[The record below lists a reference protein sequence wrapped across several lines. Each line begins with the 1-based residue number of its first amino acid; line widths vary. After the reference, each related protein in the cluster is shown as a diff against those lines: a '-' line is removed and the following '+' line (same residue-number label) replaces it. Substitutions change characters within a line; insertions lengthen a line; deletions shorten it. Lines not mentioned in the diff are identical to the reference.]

1 MRLSGNLLA
10 GLANSVWSALIGL
23 AVVPFYLKY
32 LGIEAYGLIGF
43 FVTTQALLS
52 LLDMGLAPTINREVS
67 RYSASGNLQEA
78 GKLLHTLA
86 IVYWSMAGVIALL
99 ILVLA
104 PLIAEY
110 WLQSKQLSPQ
120 SIAHA
125 VMLMGLV
132 VACRW
137 PIGLYQGALIG
148 AQRLTVSSGINI
160 TMVTIGSL
168 GAVMV
173 LAFVSPTIEAF
184 FIWQACVGLV
194 YAITMRSASWR
205 VIGNKQ
211 VNKFDVGNI
220 KRILKFSLGVSA
232 ISFAG
237 LLLTQIDKLILS
249 KTLGLEGFGQYMLAT
264 IVAGSLYILIT
275 PIFNTIYPR
284 FSSLVAQENFE
295 ELLKQYRTASHLLA
309 SMLFPTAMI
318 MVLLSQVL
326 IRLWTGNPDLAANVA
341 PLASFLLIGYALHG
355 VMHIPYAL
363 MLAQGEIKSMSIIYI
378 LLISIIVPLTI
389 VFSLSYG
396 AVGGAI
402 AQLLHFIFYLLLGTW
417 IFHKKF
423 LKGYAGNWLSK
434 DIGVPLGI
442 SLLIGVSGYF
452 GMPIVGEVVY
462 VKLLLGIL
470 LWVVATILSIL
481 SSPFLRSIFVR
492 YWNQF
497 SCR

>member
-1 MRLSGNLLA
+1 
-10 GLANSVWSALIGL
+10 
-23 AVVPFYLKY
+23 
-32 LGIEAYGLIGF
+32 
-43 FVTTQALLS
+43 
-52 LLDMGLAPTINREVS
+52 
-67 RYSASGNLQEA
+67 
-78 GKLLHTLA
+78 
-86 IVYWSMAGVIALL
+86 
-99 ILVLA
+99 
-104 PLIAEY
+104 
-110 WLQSKQLSPQ
+110 
-120 SIAHA
+120 
-125 VMLMGLV
+125 
-132 VACRW
+132 
-137 PIGLYQGALIG
+137 
-148 AQRLTVSSGINI
+148 
-160 TMVTIGSL
+160 
-168 GAVMV
+168 
-173 LAFVSPTIEAF
+173 
-184 FIWQACVGLV
+184 
-194 YAITMRSASWR
+194 MRSASWR

-363 MLAQGEIKSMSIIYI
+363 MLAQGEIKSMSII
-378 LLISIIVPLTI
+378 VPLTI

>member
-10 GLANSVWSALIGL
+10 GLANSIWSALIGL
-23 AVVPFYLKY
+23 AVVPFYLRY

-52 LLDMGLAPTINREVS
+52 LLDMGLAPTINREVA

-86 IVYWSMAGVIALL
+86 IVYWSMAGAIALL

-110 WLQSKQLSPQ
+110 WLQSKQFSPQ
-120 SIAHA
+120 AISHA
-125 VMLMGLV
+125 VVLMGLV

-148 AQRLTVSSGINI
+148 AQRLTVSSGINMA
-160 TMVTIGSL
+160 MVTIGSL
-168 GAVMV
+168 GAVVV
-173 LAFVSPTIEAF
+173 LAFISPTIEAF

-194 YAITMRSASWR
+194 YAIAMRSAAWR
-205 VIGNKQ
+205 VIGNAQ
-211 VNKFDVGNI
+211 VNHFDVDNI

-237 LLLTQIDKLILS
+237 LVLTQIDKLILS

-264 IVAGSLYILIT
+264 IVASSLYIIIT

-284 FSSLVAQENFE
+284 FSSLVAQGNFE

-309 SMLFPTAMI
+309 TMLFPAAMI

-326 IRLWTGNPDLAANVA
+326 IRLWTGNTDLAADVA
-341 PLASFLLIGYALHG
+341 PLASYLLIGYALHG

-363 MLAQGEIKSMSIIYI
+363 MLAQGEIKSMSIIYV
-378 LLISIIVPLTI
+378 LLISIVVPLTI
-389 VFSLSYG
+389 VFSLIYG

-402 AQLLHFIFYLLLGTW
+402 AQLLHFIFYVLLGTW
-417 IFHKKF
+417 IMHKKF
-423 LKGYAGNWLSK
+423 LKGYARNWLSK
-434 DIGVPLGI
+434 DVGIPLGI
-442 SLLIGVSGYF
+442 SLLIGLSGYF

-462 VKLLLGIL
+462 VKLLFGVI
-470 LWVVATILSIL
+470 LWVVATMLSIL
-481 SSPFLRSIFVR
+481 SSQSLRSIFVR

-497 SCR
+497 CCR